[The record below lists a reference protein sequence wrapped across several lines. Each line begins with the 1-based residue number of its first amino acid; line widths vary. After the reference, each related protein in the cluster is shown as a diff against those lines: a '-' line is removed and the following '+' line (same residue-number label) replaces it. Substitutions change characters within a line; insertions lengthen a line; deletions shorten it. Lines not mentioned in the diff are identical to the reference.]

1 MRVIGA
7 AMSIRSKDTYSIQS
21 VDNALDVLEAL
32 CEEGDEIRVSHLSER
47 LGMTKMS
54 LFRYLA
60 TFENRGYVERVKNSH
75 KYRLGLSA
83 YEIGQKFL
91 SRMGLLRKAKPVI
104 EKLARACNEALYLA
118 VGRGREVLLLDM
130 VDTTHQVRIIPLV
143 GSRYP
148 MTATSAGRVMLAFS
162 AQHRNSMTQNE
173 PDGLQEE
180 LVQIMKRGCAQEVH
194 GFGEGIA
201 SLSVPLFD
209 AQGAVPGCLCLVGPE
224 FRITAR
230 RVEEELRPDLVDAG
244 LVISSKLGHVGHY
257 TNKLLY

>member
-1 MRVIGA
+1 
-7 AMSIRSKDTYSIQS
+7 MSIRTKESYSIQS

-32 CEEGDEIRVSHLSER
+32 CDEGDEVKVSHLSER

-60 TFENRGYVERVKNSH
+60 TFENRGYVEKVNNSH

-91 SRMGLLRKAKPVI
+91 SRMVLLRKAKPVI
-104 EKLARACNEALYLA
+104 EQLARACNEALYLFVA
-118 VGRGREVLLLDM
+118 RGREVLLLDM

-143 GSRYP
+143 GSRHP
-148 MTATSAGRVMLAFS
+148 VVQTSAGRVMLAFS
-162 AQHRNSMTQNE
+162 AQHRSSWPRTELETIAPDLTEIMTKGGDYE
-173 PDGLQEE
+173 CG
-180 LVQIMKRGCAQEVH
+180 

-201 SLSVPLFD
+201 SLSVPLLD
-209 AQGAVPGCLCLVGPE
+209 GQGLVPGGLCMIGPE
-224 FRITAR
+224 FRLTPQ
-230 RVEEELRPDLVDAG
+230 RVEDELLPELIDAG
-244 LVISSKLGHVGHY
+244 LVVSSKLGHVGHF

>member
-1 MRVIGA
+1 
-7 AMSIRSKDTYSIQS
+7 MSIRKKDSYSIQS

-60 TFENRGYVERVKNSH
+60 TFENRGYVEKVKDSH

-104 EKLARACNEALYLA
+104 EQFVRNCNEAVYLA
-118 VGRGREVLLLDM
+118 VARGKEVLLLDM

-143 GSRYP
+143 GSKFP
-148 MTATSAGRVMLAFS
+148 MSQTTAGRVMLAFGT
-162 AQHRNSMTQNE
+162 QHRNLL
-173 PDGLQEE
+173 PKPE
-180 LVQIMKRGCAQEVH
+180 LAEISSSLAVISKQGGAYDVN
-194 GFGEGIA
+194 GFGDGIA
-201 SLSVPLFD
+201 SVSVPLID
-209 AQGAVPGCLCLVGPE
+209 GQGLVQGCLCLVGPD
-224 FRITAR
+224 FRLTEG
-230 RVEEELRPDLVDAG
+230 RVEDELLPGLIDAG
-244 LVISSKLGHVGHY
+244 VIVSSKMGYVGHIS
-257 TNKLLY
+257 NKLLY